1 MLFVQFNRI
10 CFSFF
15 CSCWVTSWVSW
26 KGQSFLGGTLSVHV
40 WVFGQCKW
48 VAQCNEP
55 ILALQGSLSN
65 FLFNC
70 TPVLSFL
77 SWAFAHS
84 FVFSLSW
91 WRQTKVTADFNFN
104 HIKVTKQ
111 GCYEQFSPCICLFHC
126 LSFFS
131 FFFLIFP
138 PYSVFLSQLSGTIPI
153 YDSPTYSFINMRASH
168 VWVILWKKCNSY
180 NLSVH

>member
-1 MLFVQFNRI
+1 MLFVQFNRFFFP
-10 CFSFF
+10 FSALAEWRLRLVGRVKDF
-15 CSCWVTSWVSW
+15 
-26 KGQSFLGGTLSVHV
+26 GGGTLLVHV

-48 VAQCNEP
+48 VAQCNKP

-104 HIKVTKQ
+104 HIKITKQ

-126 LSFFS
+126 LSL
-131 FFFLIFP
+131 FFLIFP

-180 NLSVH
+180 NLSMH